1 MSTRAQAKS
10 SSSRALPTPA
20 QAKAPSSQ
28 ALATP
33 TQAKPSAAP
42 PAQAQQPDG
51 AQAVAQARQ
60 TPSGAHPAPIAAPA
74 ACRPAPQAQKA
85 PTPAPQTQKTPTP
98 APQTQK
104 TPPPAPAKPAQPQDP
119 IPGYKIVGKIGMG
132 GMATVFKALDSKNGN
147 RVVALKILFPHHAK
161 NEVFLQRFIR
171 ESELLVKFD
180 HVNIV
185 RGYDNGVAN
194 TLYYLAMEYIEGKS
208 VQNMIDETGSMQEEV
223 ALDIILQIARGLAY
237 IQEQGIVHRDVKPDN
252 VLMTHDGVVK
262 LCDLGFAKPLGSPA
276 PGAAAAT
283 EDLTC
288 GTPQY
293 MSPEQAQGEMAL
305 DIRSDIYALGATLY
319 HMALGTLPFKGT
331 DNMEIM
337 AKQVLESLD
346 SAEVKSRK
354 ISKHMHYFIERMMS
368 KDKDFRYQS
377 PQEMVEDIETQMEG
391 WRTLQFNPDEVET
404 SLGGFLQKPMKS
416 QPTTRKF
423 GGPRQPPD
431 RPSTRFLRRKL

>member
-1 MSTRAQAKS
+1 
-10 SSSRALPTPA
+10 
-20 QAKAPSSQ
+20 
-28 ALATP
+28 
-33 TQAKPSAAP
+33 
-42 PAQAQQPDG
+42 
-51 AQAVAQARQ
+51 
-60 TPSGAHPAPIAAPA
+60 
-74 ACRPAPQAQKA
+74 
-85 PTPAPQTQKTPTP
+85 
-98 APQTQK
+98 
-104 TPPPAPAKPAQPQDP
+104 
-119 IPGYKIVGKIGMG
+119 
-132 GMATVFKALDSKNGN
+132 
-147 RVVALKILFPHHAK
+147 
-161 NEVFLQRFIR
+161 
-171 ESELLVKFD
+171 VKFD

-185 RGYDNGVAN
+185 RGYDNGMAN

-208 VQNMIDETGSMQEEV
+208 VQNMIDEGGSLKEEQ
-223 ALDIILQIARGLAY
+223 ALDIILQIARALAY

-252 VLMTHDGVVK
+252 VLMTPDGVVK
-262 LCDLGFAKPLGSPA
+262 LCDLGFAKPLGGHVA
-276 PGAAAAT
+276 GAAT
-283 EDLTC
+283 EDVTC

-293 MSPEQAQGEMAL
+293 MSPEQAQGEAAL

-404 SLGGFLQKPMKS
+404 SLDGFLTKPMHG
-416 QPTTRKF
+416 QPTTRKSA
-423 GGPRQPPD
+423 GQRQPPD
-431 RPSTRFLRRKL
+431 RPSTHFLRRKP